1 MINEND
7 IITYQSRTIAR
18 LEREINNLRQRTVIL
33 ETTNAALSNALSR
46 ALADRDRVF
55 VPKDFYPVEYRVEK
69 TIDEDYLLVKIKGEL
84 K

>member
-1 MINEND
+1 MISEND

-18 LEREINNLRQRTVIL
+18 LEREINSLRQRNVIL

-55 VPKDFYPVEYRVEK
+55 IPKDFYPVEYRVEK
-69 TIDEDYLLVKIKGEL
+69 TIDEDYLLVKIK
-84 K
+84 

>member
-1 MINEND
+1 MISEND
-7 IITYQSRTIAR
+7 MITYQSRTIAR
-18 LEREINNLRQRTVIL
+18 LEREINNLKQRNMIL

-69 TIDEDYLLVKIKGEL
+69 TIDEDYLLVKIR
-84 K
+84 